1 MAASSHSR
9 DRVPR
14 PLCAL
19 SFNFHVGAARGALLF
34 IPFYR
39 REDRNTNRG

>member
-9 DRVPR
+9 DHVPS
-14 PLCAL
+14 PLCAF
-19 SFNFHVGAARGALLF
+19 SFNFHVGVARGALLF

-39 REDRNTNRG
+39 